1 MGIRTGQQYR
11 EALRDGRE
19 IWLDGELVKDVTED
33 PRTRLTVDTLAE
45 LYDLQHR
52 PDLQEALTYTL
63 DGKPDSERFGLS
75 FIEPTSVED
84 LVRRR
89 EMIKVW
95 MDWTGGMMGRSP
107 DFMNVH
113 MTGFGS
119 AMEFFSQGGSRYGEN
134 IRNYYEFMRSN
145 DLALTHVLI
154 NPQTD
159 RSKPPHEQTQDVAA
173 RIVEENDK
181 GIVIRGARMVSTLA
195 PYADEIAVFP
205 STYLQ
210 ATEESKPYA
219 FAFCLPTATPGMR
232 FLCRP
237 TVGPTNGRILDF
249 PFSARMDEMDAVVV
263 FDDVLVPWDRVFVNG
278 DPYLCNQ
285 LFPGTGTMNQI
296 MHQFA
301 VKNLAKAEFILGV
314 ALNMTE
320 SVGTNGFQQVQN
332 MLAEM
337 INTVEMVRSC
347 LRASE
352 VDCVPGPNGTVLPNA
367 QPLWTVRTMFPTL
380 YQRLIEILRVLGASG
395 LMATPSVR
403 ELDGP
408 RRDDVLHYYQ
418 GAAIPGDR
426 RVELFRCAWDLACS
440 SFAGRQELYER
451 YFSGDPWRLMMTRY
465 ANYAAS
471 DELKDRVWQFLD
483 RARDADA
490 AQQSRSDTAATVS
503 VD

>member
-1 MGIRTGQQYR
+1 MGIRTGEQYR
-11 EALRDGRE
+11 QSLRDDRE
-19 IWLDGELVKDVTED
+19 IWLDGQRIADVTTD
-33 PRTRLTVDTLAE
+33 PRTRNTVDMLAE
-45 LYDLQHR
+45 LYDMQHR
-52 PDLQEALTYTL
+52 PELADSLTYV
-63 DGKPDSERFGLS
+63 PDDAENGEQCGLS
-75 FIEPTSVED
+75 FLEPRSTED
-84 LVRRR
+84 LERRR
-89 EMIKVW
+89 EMVKMW

-107 DFMNVH
+107 DFMNIH

-119 AMEFFSQGGSRYGEN
+119 APEFFAQGGERYGKN
-134 IRNYYEFMRSN
+134 IRDYYKFMRTH

-173 RIVEENDK
+173 RIVEENED

-205 STYLQ
+205 SPYLQ
-210 ATEESKPYA
+210 AIDESKPYA

-232 FLCRP
+232 FICRP
-237 TVGPTNGRILDF
+237 TVAPAEGRVLDY
-249 PFSARMDEMDAVVV
+249 PFSSRMDEMDAVVI

-278 DPYLCNQ
+278 NPYLCNQ

-314 ALNMTE
+314 ALNVTE

-337 INTVEMVRSC
+337 INAVELVRAC
-347 LRASE
+347 IRASE
-352 VDCVPGPNGTVLPNA
+352 VDCIPGPTGTVLPNPE
-367 QPLWTVRTMFPTL
+367 PLWTVRTMFPTI
-380 YQRLIEILRVLGASG
+380 YPRLVEILKIIGASG

-403 ELDGP
+403 ELESD
-408 RRDDVLHYYQ
+408 RRGDIIHYYQ
-418 GAAIPGDR
+418 AAYLPGDR
-426 RVELFRCAWDLACS
+426 RVELFRLAWDIACS
-440 SFAGRQELYER
+440 SFGGRQELYER
-451 YFSGDPWRLMMTRY
+451 YFSGDPWRLMITRY
-465 ANYAAS
+465 TNYPAK

-483 RARDADA
+483 RAREADA
-490 AQQSRSDTAATVS
+490 QVEARKEAEKVS
-503 VD
+503 S

>member
-1 MGIRTGQQYR
+1 MGVRTGDQYR

-19 IWLDGELVKDVTED
+19 IWLEGERIVDVTTD
-33 PRTRLTVDTLAE
+33 PRTRNTVDMIAE

-52 PDLQEALTYTL
+52 PDLVDVLTYVPEDAA
-63 DGKPDSERFGLS
+63 DGQRCGLS
-75 FIEPTSVED
+75 FLEPRSAED
-84 LVRRR
+84 LARRR
-89 EMIKVW
+89 EMVKVW

-107 DFMNVH
+107 DFMNIH

-119 AMEFFSQGGSRYGEN
+119 GHEYFAQAGERYGEN
-134 IRNYYEFMRSN
+134 ARNYYHFMREH

-159 RSKPPHEQTQDVAA
+159 RSKPVHEQTQDVAA
-173 RIVEENDK
+173 RIVEENDQ

-210 ATEESKPYA
+210 ASEESKPFA

-232 FLCRP
+232 FICRP
-237 TVGPTNGRILDF
+237 TVGPVGGRVLDY
-249 PFSARMDEMDAVVV
+249 PFSSRMDEMDAVVI
-263 FDDVLVPWDRVFVNG
+263 FDDVLVPWDRVFING

-301 VKNLAKAEFILGV
+301 VKNLAKAEFVLGV
-314 ALNMTE
+314 ALNVTE
-320 SVGTNGFQQVQN
+320 SVGTNVFQQVQN
-332 MLAEM
+332 MLAEI
-337 INTVEMVRSC
+337 INAVESVRAC

-352 VDCVPGPNGTVLPNA
+352 VDCVPGPGGTVLPNPE
-367 QPLWTVRTMFPTL
+367 PLWTVRTTFPTI
-380 YQRLIEILRVLGASG
+380 YPRLVQILQTIGASG
-395 LMATPSVR
+395 LMATPSVA
-403 ELDGP
+403 ELDGA
-408 RRDDVLHYYQ
+408 RRADVMHYYQ
-418 GAAIPGDR
+418 AAMLPGDR
-426 RVELFRCAWDLACS
+426 RIELFRLAWDLACS

-451 YFSGDPWRLMMTRY
+451 YFSGDPWRLMITRY
-465 ANYAAS
+465 TNYPAK

-483 RARDADA
+483 RTRDWDAR
-490 AQQSRSDTAATVS
+490 SVATSSPS
-503 VD
+503 VLTS

>member
-1 MGIRTGQQYR
+1 MGIRTGDQYR
-11 EALRDGRE
+11 EALRDSRE
-19 IWLDGELVKDVTED
+19 IWLEGERIADVTTD
-33 PRTRLTVDTLAE
+33 PRTRNTVDMIAE

-52 PDLQEALTYTL
+52 PELVDVLTYVPDDAA
-63 DGKPDSERFGLS
+63 DGQRCGLS
-75 FIEPTSVED
+75 FLEPRNAED

-89 EMIKVW
+89 EMVKTW

-107 DFMNVH
+107 DFMNIH

-119 AMEFFSQGGSRYGEN
+119 GHEFFAQAGERYGQN
-134 IRNYYEFMRSN
+134 ARDYYHFMREH

-159 RSKPPHEQTQDVAA
+159 RSKPVHEQTQDVAA
-173 RIVEENDK
+173 RIIEENDQ

-195 PYADEIAVFP
+195 PFADEIAVFP

-210 ATEESKPYA
+210 ASDESKPFA

-232 FLCRP
+232 FICRP
-237 TVGPTNGRILDF
+237 TVGPVGGRVLDY
-249 PFSARMDEMDAVVV
+249 PFSSRMDEMDAVVI

-314 ALNMTE
+314 ALNVTE
-320 SVGTNGFQQVQN
+320 SVGTNVFQQVQN
-332 MLAEM
+332 MLAEI
-337 INTVEMVRSC
+337 INTVETVRAC

-352 VDCVPGPNGTVLPNA
+352 VDCVPGPGGTVLPNPE
-367 QPLWTVRTMFPTL
+367 PLWTVRTTFPTM
-380 YQRLIEILRVLGASG
+380 YPRLVEILQTIGASG
-395 LMATPSVR
+395 LIATPSVS
-403 ELDGP
+403 ELEAE
-408 RRDDVLHYYQ
+408 RRGDVMHYYQ
-418 GAAIPGDR
+418 AAQLPGDR
-426 RVELFRCAWDLACS
+426 RIELFRLAWDLACS

-451 YFSGDPWRLMMTRY
+451 YFSGDPWRLMITRY
-465 ANYAAS
+465 TNYPAK
-471 DELKDRVWQFLD
+471 DELKDRVWQFID
-483 RARDADA
+483 RAREWDAREVA
-490 AQQSRSDTAATVS
+490 RSSESMLSA
-503 VD
+503 

>member
-1 MGIRTGQQYR
+1 MGVRNGQQYR
-11 EALRDGRE
+11 EALQDDRE
-19 IWLDGELVKDVTED
+19 IWLEGERIADVTTD
-33 PRTRLTVDTLAE
+33 PRTRLTVDVLAE

-52 PDLQEALTYTL
+52 PDLVDSLTYVPDDSD
-63 DGKPDSERFGLS
+63 DGERCGLS
-75 FIEPTSVED
+75 FLEPKSADD

-89 EMIKVW
+89 EMIKTW
-95 MDWTGGMMGRSP
+95 MDHTGGMMGRSP

-113 MTGFGS
+113 MTGFASGS
-119 AMEFFSQGGSRYGEN
+119 EFFSQAGQQYADN
-134 IRNYYEFMRSN
+134 ARNYYEFMRKN

-173 RIVEENDK
+173 RIMEENDK

-210 ATEESKPYA
+210 ATDESKPFA

-232 FLCRP
+232 FICRP
-237 TVGPTNGRILDF
+237 TVGPVGGRVLDY
-249 PFSARMDEMDAVVV
+249 PMSSRMDEMDAVVI

-301 VKNLAKAEFILGV
+301 VKNLAKAEFVLGV
-314 ALNMTE
+314 ALNVTD
-320 SVGTNGFQQVQN
+320 SVSTNGFQQVQN

-337 INTVEMVRSC
+337 INSVELVRAC
-347 LRASE
+347 VRASE
-352 VDCVPGPNGTVLPNA
+352 VDCIPGPSGTVLPNPE
-367 QPLWTVRTMFPTL
+367 PLWTIRTLFPTI
-380 YQRLIEILRVLGASG
+380 YPRLIEILKTVGASG
-395 LMATPSVR
+395 LMATPSVA
-403 ELDGP
+403 ELDGE
-408 RRDDVLHYYQ
+408 RRGDVMHYYQ
-418 GAAIPGDR
+418 AAYLPGDR
-426 RVELFRCAWDLACS
+426 RVELFRLAWDLAVS

-451 YFSGDPWRLMMTRY
+451 YFSGDLWRLMITRY
-465 ANYAAS
+465 STYPLK
-471 DELKDRVWQFLD
+471 DELKDRIWQFLD
-483 RARDADA
+483 RARETDARVQA
-490 AQQSRSDTAATVS
+490 ETAS
-503 VD
+503 VLPV